1 MAEFGGRLAPAVRQV
16 LLDLARA
23 SIGFGLQHGRPP
35 AAPLDECPSELRE
48 RRASFVTLQRQGA
61 LRGCIGSLEAYRP
74 LIADVA
80 ENAYAAAFR
89 DPRFPPVAPH
99 EFADLEIH
107 LSLLTPAEP
116 MQAASEADLL
126 RQLRPGED
134 GLILLEG
141 SHRATFLPAVW
152 ESLPEPQSFISHLK
166 RKAGL
171 PAEYWSDTLT
181 VFRYRAEHIP

>member
-1 MAEFGGRLAPAVRQV
+1 LAEFVGRLAPALRQT

-23 SIGFGLQHGRPP
+23 SIGFGLQHGRPLVALFDEYP
-35 AAPLDECPSELRE
+35 AELQA

-61 LRGCIGSLEAYRP
+61 LRGCIGSLEARRP
-74 LIADVA
+74 LVADVT

-89 DPRFPPVAPH
+89 DPRFAPLASH

-116 MQAASEADLL
+116 MEAASEADLL

-134 GLILLEG
+134 GLILQEG

-152 ESLPEPQSFISHLK
+152 ESLPEPRSFIRHLK
-166 RKAGL
+166 QKAGL

-181 VFRYRAEHIP
+181 VLRYRAEHIP

>member
-1 MAEFGGRLAPAVRQV
+1 LAEFDAPLAPLVRQS

-23 SIGFGLQHGRPP
+23 SIDFGLRHGRPL
-35 AAPLDECPSELRE
+35 AAPLDECPPELRE
-48 RRASFVTLQRQGA
+48 HRASFVTLQRQGT
-61 LRGCIGSLEAYRP
+61 LRGCIGSLEARRP
-74 LIADVA
+74 LIADVT

-89 DPRFPPVAPH
+89 DPRFPPVALH

-107 LSLLTPAEP
+107 LSLLTPPEP
-116 MQAASEADLL
+116 VEAASESDLL

-134 GLILLEG
+134 GLILQEG
-141 SHRATFLPAVW
+141 SRRATFLPAVW
-152 ESLPEPQSFISHLK
+152 ESLPEPHRFVRHLK
-166 RKAGL
+166 QKAGL